1 MTGTTT
7 LHASDAALAAANY
20 AEIAKGFDA
29 APVKLAAASV
39 TAAIYS
45 NNTAT
50 VRYIVSLDV
59 AEGQTVESYGVMVA
73 QNAEKVNIATATLTE
88 PFTGTTTYAVDLVNI
103 PDTTLDT
110 EIYAWA
116 YVNLA
121 GGTQIVLPLKAVTV
135 NGLIPQE

>member
-1 MTGTTT
+1 MTGATT
-7 LHASDAALAAANY
+7 LHASDAVLAAANY

-45 NNTAT
+45 DTTAT
-50 VRYIVSLDV
+50 VRYIIGLDV

-73 QNAEKVNIATATLTE
+73 QNAEKVNIATATLTA

-103 PDTTLDT
+103 PDTALDT
-110 EIYAWA
+110 AIYAWA